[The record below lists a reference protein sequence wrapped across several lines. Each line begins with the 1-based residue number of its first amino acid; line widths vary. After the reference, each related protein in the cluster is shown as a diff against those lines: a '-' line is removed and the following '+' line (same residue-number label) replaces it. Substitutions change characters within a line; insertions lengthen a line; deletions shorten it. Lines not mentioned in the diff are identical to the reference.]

1 MLLHAPPPAV
11 VTTIVHEVQ
20 NKRGICFHVEKPCF
34 VLDVAPKN
42 KKNKTTSAGAFRT
55 NYYIHRMKAAAKSAQ
70 SPDMNMSLNEIRTGV
85 SVKDH
90 MKFSLLVYL
99 IGVLAIFA
107 NLNR

>member
-11 VTTIVHEVQ
+11 VTTIVHEVVQ
-20 NKRGICFHVEKPCF
+20 NKRGICFHVDKPCF

-42 KKNKTTSAGAFRT
+42 KKNTTTRT

-90 MKFSLLVYL
+90 MKFSLLIYL